1 MDTEKLLR
9 LLKEN
14 KVIFVII
21 GASAFPVYG
30 YARATLD
37 IDIFIK
43 PELENIQRTM
53 KALEAFG
60 YDLTDLT
67 PDNFLKSKI
76 LIRQYTVEADFHP
89 YVKGVN
95 FDEVWKKRIKA
106 KFGETEVYFPSL
118 DDMIKMKKAARRAI
132 DLEDLKYLKKIR
144 EKKLR
149 IHQKNENKLDK
160 SI

>member
-14 KVIFVII
+14 KVKFVVI

-43 PELENIQRTM
+43 PELENIRRTM
-53 KALEAFG
+53 KALKAFG

-67 PDNFLKSKI
+67 PDDFLKSKI
-76 LIRQYTVEADFHP
+76 LIRQYTVEADFYP
-89 YVKGVN
+89 FVKGIT
-95 FDEVWKKRIKA
+95 FDNVWKNRIKA
-106 KFGETEVYFPSL
+106 RFGKTEVYFPSL
-118 DDMIKMKKAARRAI
+118 DDMIKMKKAAGRAI

-149 IHQKNENKLDK
+149 IR
-160 SI
+160 

>member
-43 PELENIQRTM
+43 PELENIRKTM
-53 KALEAFG
+53 KAFAAFG

-67 PDNFLKSKI
+67 ADDFL
-76 LIRQYTVEADFHP
+76 
-89 YVKGVN
+89 
-95 FDEVWKKRIKA
+95 
-106 KFGETEVYFPSL
+106 
-118 DDMIKMKKAARRAI
+118 
-132 DLEDLKYLKKIR
+132 
-144 EKKLR
+144 
-149 IHQKNENKLDK
+149 
-160 SI
+160 